1 MSALSFPKLPGD
13 CSDVKDKHK
22 HKKSKIAMMK
32 IAAPAPHHDTS
43 TMRPAAMALMSSS
56 L

>member
-1 MSALSFPKLPGD
+1 MMSALSFPKLPGD

-22 HKKSKIAMMK
+22 HKKIKDAMMK
-32 IAAPAPHHDTS
+32 IAAPHHDTS